1 MVGMPEWH
9 GELRRA
15 RSIGFAAIPGGA
27 PGRYAPAVT
36 AGDALLPDMDVARE
50 LASALRAGDDSVA
63 TALAARVAVPRWL
76 LTHREFGPRGRLDTG
91 DAGEALGC
99 ISALAAGP
107 PVILGPW
114 LAKPTVIDLVAEAM
128 ETAAVPGRMDDH
140 PWARGIAAL
149 EGCGHPAIALLLRA
163 RAAEGAGR
171 SDEARQLIE
180 SCLKLDPIL
189 LPATRD
195 AMEYELCAGN
205 WARAWGLASAI
216 GSDEIA
222 EPLLRPL
229 DRLRQPAPGT
239 ERASRN
245 QPCPCGSG
253 RKYKACC
260 RTKDLDAGVHPLRD
274 RAPALY
280 AMLATYAQRGPNHK
294 VTDRMAACAIGAPH
308 AAMLALD
315 LAIFDGGTVQRFLAA
330 RGHLLPD
337 DERGLLGT
345 WLTEPTDMYEVS
357 SVNRGSELWLRSLV
371 GGAQR
376 VWQRDRLFSLSVRR
390 LDIVIGRLLPD
401 GARLPGGGRHVQALG
416 GMGILPRDL
425 REVGEALFPEGPVAP
440 GSVPLFPERLLSQ
453 FARRPSPVFQTADGD
468 EYRWCETAIEAG
480 AVEKVWPLLTK
491 PCLAPPQPPIRGV
504 NGYYAYLQAL
514 PERFWTRNSPSEIEY
529 AGRIQ
534 PGRLTNLGTIRRGVS
549 GFTVTA
555 NSVRRAA
562 DLEAVVLRAAS
573 AAGCPAGVTQRSAL
587 TAEELAGTPLEAEDG
602 PGSREATCRR
612 LGIEGV
618 DPPEQRKLILEGY
631 FLPIEHS
638 LDDGAREINRELGY
652 LSMLEARDAAGM
664 TPAEAVAAGG
674 AALDRVLAMI
684 DDCEWRLRRAETE
697 AKDTTMLPDPDELR
711 RRLGI
716 RPGLRR

>member
-1 MVGMPEWH
+1 MASCAEP
-9 GELRRA
+9 A
-15 RSIGFAAIPGGA
+15 RSGLPESPAVP

-36 AGDALLPDMDVARE
+36 AGDAQLPDMEVTRE
-50 LASALRAGDDSVA
+50 LAAALRAGDDSAAAGLA
-63 TALAARVAVPRWL
+63 TRAGVPRWL
-76 LTHREFGPRGRLDTG
+76 LIHRELGPRGRLDIS

-107 PVILGPW
+107 PVTLGPW
-114 LAKPTVIDLVAEAM
+114 LAKPAVIDLVAEAV
-128 ETAAVPGRMDDH
+128 ETAAVPGKIDEH

-149 EGCGHPAIALLLRA
+149 EDCGHPAIPMLLRA
-163 RAAEGAGR
+163 RAAEGSGR

-180 SCLKLDPIL
+180 SCLKLDPML
-189 LPATRD
+189 LQAARD

-205 WARAWGLASAI
+205 WARAWELASAI

-260 RTKDLDAGVHPLRD
+260 RSKDLDGGVHPLPG
-274 RAPALY
+274 RAPAVY
-280 AMLATYAQRGPNHK
+280 AMLATYAQRGPNRT
-294 VTDRMAACAIGAPH
+294 VTDRMAAHAIGAPH

-315 LAIFDGGTVQRFLAA
+315 LAIFDGGAAERFLAA
-330 RGHLLPD
+330 RGHLLRG
-337 DERGLLGT
+337 DERDLLGE
-345 WLTEPTDMYEVS
+345 WLTEPVDMYEVS
-357 SVNRGSELWLRSLV
+357 SVKRGSELSLRSLV
-371 GGAQR
+371 GGPQR
-376 VWQRDRLFSLSVRR
+376 VWQRDRLFSLCVRR

-401 GARLPGGGRHVQALG
+401 GAQLPGGGRHVQALG

-425 REVGEALFPEGPVAP
+425 REAGGALFPDGPVVP
-440 GSVPLFPERLLSQ
+440 RSVPLFPERLLSQ
-453 FARRPSPVFQTADGD
+453 FAGQSSPVFQTADGD
-468 EYRWCETAIEAG
+468 EYRWCDTTIAVGSAG
-480 AVEKVWPLLTK
+480 KIWPLLTRR
-491 PCLAPPQPPIRGV
+491 CLAPPQPPIRDV
-504 NGYYAYLQAL
+504 DGYHAYLETL

-529 AGRIQ
+529 AGQIQ

-562 DLEAVVLRAAS
+562 DLEAVVLAAAS
-573 AAGCPAGVTQRSAL
+573 AAGCPANVTQRSAL
-587 TAEELAGTPLEAEDG
+587 TADELAGTPPEAVYG
-602 PGSREATCRR
+602 PDSREATCQR
-612 LGIEGV
+612 LGIQGV
-618 DPPEQRKLILEGY
+618 PSPEQRKLILEGY
-631 FLPIEHS
+631 FLPIEHP
-638 LDDGAREINRELGY
+638 LDDVAREINHELGY

-674 AALDRVLAMI
+674 AALDRVLAKI
-684 DDCEWRLRRAETE
+684 DDGEWRLRRAEAE
-697 AKDTTMLPDPDELR
+697 AKDTSMLPDPDELR

-716 RPGLRR
+716 RAGLRR

>member
-1 MVGMPEWH
+1 ME
-9 GELRRA
+9 A
-15 RSIGFAAIPGGA
+15 
-27 PGRYAPAVT
+27 
-36 AGDALLPDMDVARE
+36 ARE
-50 LASALRAGDDSVA
+50 LASALRAGDDSAA
-63 TALAARVAVPRWL
+63 TGLAARAGVPRWL

-91 DAGEALGC
+91 DAGQALGC

-107 PVILGPW
+107 PVNVVPG
-114 LAKPTVIDLVAEAM
+114 LAKPAVIDLVAEAV
-128 ETAAVPGRMDDH
+128 ETAAAPGMTDEH

-149 EGCGHPAIALLLRA
+149 EDCGHPAIPMLLRA
-163 RAAEGAGR
+163 RAAEGSGR
-171 SDEARQLIE
+171 SDEARQMIG
-180 SCLKLDPIL
+180 SCLRLDPML
-189 LPATRD
+189 LPAARD

-205 WARAWGLASAI
+205 WARAWELASAI

-222 EPLLRPL
+222 KPLLRPL

-260 RTKDLDAGVHPLRD
+260 RVKDLDGGVHPLPD

-280 AMLATYAQRGPNHK
+280 AMLATYAQRGPNR
-294 VTDRMAACAIGAPH
+294 TAAERMAACAIGAPH

-315 LAIFDGGTVQRFLAA
+315 LAIFDGGAAERFLAA
-330 RGHLLPD
+330 RGHLLRG
-337 DERGLLGT
+337 DERDLLGE
-345 WLTEPTDMYEVS
+345 WLTEPVDMYEVS
-357 SVNRGSELWLRSLV
+357 WVKRGSELFLRSLV
-371 GGAQR
+371 GGPQR
-376 VWQRDRLFSLSVRR
+376 M
-390 LDIVIGRLLPD
+390 DIVIGRLLPD
-401 GARLPGGGRHVQALG
+401 GAQLPGGGRHLQALG
-416 GMGILPRDL
+416 GIAILPRDL
-425 REVGEALFPEGPVAP
+425 REAGEALFPDGPVAP
-440 GSVPLFPERLLSQ
+440 RSVPLFPERLLSQ
-453 FARRPSPVFQTADGD
+453 FAGQSSPVLQTADGD
-468 EYRWCETAIEAG
+468 EYRWCDTTIAVGSAG
-480 AVEKVWPLLTK
+480 KVWPLLTRR
-491 PCLAPPQPPIRGV
+491 CLAPPQPPIRDV
-504 NGYYAYLQAL
+504 NGYYAYLETL

-529 AGRIQ
+529 AGQIQ

-562 DLEAVVLRAAS
+562 DLEAVVLAAAS
-573 AAGCPAGVTQRSAL
+573 AAGCTADVTQRSAL
-587 TAEELAGTPLEAEDG
+587 TADELAGTPPEAEDG

-618 DPPEQRKLILEGY
+618 PSPEQRKLILEGY

-638 LDDGAREINRELGY
+638 LGDVAREINSELGY

-674 AALDRVLAMI
+674 AALDRVLARI
-684 DDCEWRLRRAETE
+684 DDCEWRLRRAESE
-697 AKDTTMLPDPDELR
+697 GKDTSMLPDPDELR

-716 RPGLRR
+716 RVGLRR